1 MWFRGRTPR
10 NEAVVAAP
18 SSSIVGKSNA
28 SSSINNN
35 NNNNNNK
42 LESDPSSRKKRPKQ
56 QETNLNTTTTQKRQ
70 VSVTPIEHAAIL
82 RERIRLQEARQKRN
96 DESKRKCVTITD
108 DAPTG
113 RLCHKEKQ
121 TSLMSHKSRNMI
133 SRLNGSVSYRRNGVA
148 SRTRTSRLVKALFF
162 ILGFGLAILFV
173 YSPFLHV
180 DTSFQSIKQVQQ
192 NSTKVYF
199 LNASKHV
206 DDNKDLFSASW
217 LQPVESFLKFDTSGK
232 NLATKQAGSN
242 ALFQSNLKRVQMT
255 LDWLDFSVEH
265 LSSWIHAT
273 DTLKYNDNNVA
284 FHVIL
289 SKFYEYI
296 KSVVIH
302 DSNTSMKD
310 TIAVIAFEPWS
321 SRTKPHVATQLS
333 VASLAATIAS
343 LIQAGFGRVVVV
355 GYHVQDEEY
364 ANESFRLLL
373 SLISSKH
380 NGWSNTS
387 AKSLLDKI
395 QGTEMAY
402 VRAATEEVISLKTPI
417 NIVKGALAGLQNALM
432 STKRQYEWLGAARN
446 ASSWK
451 YVYLTEAD
459 SILQT
464 KPSSLPYLKQALDQG
479 MILAP
484 HRLQALPHEYDL
496 AGMNKNRNKMVPA
509 TTVGNFSTILQLH
522 PWEGAVCC
530 DEYSQVYHKPWE
542 QYPKCNSHWW
552 QCGFNDKQ
560 DHSRL
565 EHYNLIRLS
574 NPGMNLVSLAA
585 NHNGRQCKPSNSG
598 TCIPPN
604 KAK

>member
-1 MWFRGRTPR
+1 LFR
-10 NEAVVAAP
+10 
-18 SSSIVGKSNA
+18 
-28 SSSINNN
+28 
-35 NNNNNNK
+35 
-42 LESDPSSRKKRPKQ
+42 
-56 QETNLNTTTTQKRQ
+56 
-70 VSVTPIEHAAIL
+70 
-82 RERIRLQEARQKRN
+82 
-96 DESKRKCVTITD
+96 
-108 DAPTG
+108 
-113 RLCHKEKQ
+113 
-121 TSLMSHKSRNMI
+121 
-133 SRLNGSVSYRRNGVA
+133 
-148 SRTRTSRLVKALFF
+148 
-162 ILGFGLAILFV
+162 
-173 YSPFLHV
+173 
-180 DTSFQSIKQVQQ
+180 
-192 NSTKVYF
+192 
-199 LNASKHV
+199 
-206 DDNKDLFSASW
+206 
-217 LQPVESFLKFDTSGK
+217 
-232 NLATKQAGSN
+232 
-242 ALFQSNLKRVQMT
+242 SNLKKIQMT

-273 DTLKYNDNNVA
+273 DILKYHHNDNVA

-289 SKFYEYI
+289 SKLYEYI

-343 LIQAGFGRVVVV
+343 MIQAGFGRVVVV

-364 ANESFRLLL
+364 ADESFRLVL
-373 SLISSKH
+373 SLISNH
-380 NGWSNTS
+380 NASNTT
-387 AKSLLDKI
+387 KSSLDKI
-395 QGTEMAY
+395 QGTELAY
-402 VRAATEEVISLKTPI
+402 VRAATEDVISLQTPI

-432 STKRQYEWLGAARN
+432 SSTKKRQHEWLGTGARN

-464 KPSSLPYLKQALDQG
+464 KPSSLPFLKKALDRG

-496 AGMNKNRNKMVPA
+496 AGMKNRNKMVPA
-509 TTVGNFSTILQLH
+509 IPSTVGNFSTILQLH

-530 DEYSQVYHKPWE
+530 DEYSQNYYKPWK

-552 QCGFNDKQ
+552 QCGFNDQQ

-565 EHYNLIRLS
+565 EHYSLIRLS
-574 NPGMNLVSLAA
+574 NPGMNIVSLAA
-585 NHNGRQCKPSNSG
+585 NHNGRRCKPSTSRG
-598 TCIPPN
+598 VCIPPN